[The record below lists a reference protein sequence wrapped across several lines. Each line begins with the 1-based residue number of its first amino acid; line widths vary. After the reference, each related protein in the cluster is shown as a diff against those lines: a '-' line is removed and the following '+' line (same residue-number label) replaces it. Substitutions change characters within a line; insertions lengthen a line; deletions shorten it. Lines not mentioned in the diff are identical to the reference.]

1 MKYKNKCWN
10 KLKEIKNVFFKV
22 RNMRNK
28 EKPLLRRKSD
38 LPTQDSGVAKTLTNY
53 KRADD
58 YLKTTPDSNKC

>member
-1 MKYKNKCWN
+1 MKK
-10 KLKEIKNVFFKV
+10 IFFKV

-38 LPTQDSGVAKTLTNY
+38 LPTQDSGVAKTLTSY